1 MKIPHKILYHSG
13 CLDGLAAAY
22 AAKVGLNRAN
32 IRPVLEPVNY
42 GEEPPDVERCYVS
55 VVDFSYPRD
64 VLLEMKDKAETLV
77 VLDHHKTAQE
87 ALSGL
92 PFAIFDMDKSGAVMA
107 WEYFNHGYPVP
118 KLLRIVQDRDLW
130 KFEFS
135 ETKDVTTALYS
146 MLDEGVDMLHK
157 YVEMGSQGVDKLA
170 EIGATLNK
178 AFNKEV
184 QMLSK
189 HPVRITLNGV
199 KGLAVNATSKYSS
212 ELGNLLAL
220 ESGTFGAVFYLDG
233 KRDLWNFSLR
243 SVGEFDVSAIAKV
256 YSGGGHKNAAGFSIP
271 CQKIDE
277 LLR

>member
-1 MKIPHKILYHSG
+1 MKLHKVLYHSG

-22 AAKVGLNRAN
+22 AAKVGLNRAT
-32 IRPVLEPVNY
+32 IRPVLVPVNY

-55 VVDFSYPRD
+55 IVDFSYPRD
-64 VLLEMKDKAETLV
+64 VLLEVKDKAETLV

-92 PFAIFDMDKSGAVMA
+92 PFALFDMNRSGAVMA
-107 WEYFNHGYPVP
+107 WEYFNHGYTVP
-118 KLLRIVQDRDLW
+118 KLLLLIQDRDLW
-130 KFEFS
+130 RFDFP
-135 ETKDVTTALYS
+135 ETKDVSTALYS

-157 YVEMGSQGVDKLA
+157 YVEMGGLGVDELA
-170 EIGATLNK
+170 TMGATLNK

-189 HPVRITLNGV
+189 HPVPITLNGV

-212 ELGNLLAL
+212 ELGNLLAV
-220 ESGTFGAVFYLDG
+220 ESGKFGAVFYLDG
-233 KRDLWNFSLR
+233 KRGMWNFSLR
-243 SVGEFDVSAIAKV
+243 SVGELDVSEIAKA

-271 CQKIDE
+271 CHKIDE